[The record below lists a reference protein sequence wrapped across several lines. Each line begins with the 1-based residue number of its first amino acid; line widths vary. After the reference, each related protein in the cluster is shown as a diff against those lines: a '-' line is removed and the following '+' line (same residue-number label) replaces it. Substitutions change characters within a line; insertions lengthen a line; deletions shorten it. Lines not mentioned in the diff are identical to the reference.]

1 MDAVSLTFQVFS
13 ACMKGYQL
21 LTEAQDMPNEYKYMR
36 IHLKKEQYRLLDW
49 GHVAGVAEL
58 DDALGISSSDKGL
71 LHDVLEQQQLLL
83 NAFGKYEKRHNKTL
97 ERLEKP
103 LIKEVAD
110 GSEDGNFVGL
120 LRTETDFQN
129 RFPNQGEL
137 LLQKSLE
144 WAKKSRTYPR
154 RLRWATFDKKKFEQ
168 LLLKLSSFNDFLS
181 EMLNREQLN
190 SLAVRQERTH
200 FHIIQLNNKI
210 DQLVEIVQAGHAWS
224 DLTKGYSGR
233 SSENPLHLR
242 GKALLEDR
250 PTSALSH
257 SSPLEFLNGERS
269 DGLYS
274 QILVPLARFKALET
288 AISTQDL
295 TDENVQ
301 DLQLGYTASEV
312 YNVELDPKS
321 ITVLDDELDDENRR
335 VDALY
340 DHNRVWIEWK
350 PYEPRVFDGEP
361 DPKIKERII
370 ALVALLKENN
380 RSRQFRAPRCLGYF
394 RDIDTAT
401 GEDRCRFGVV
411 FKKPSH
417 VSSTTKP
424 ISLLELLRATEMGK
438 TEMPSLTERV
448 TLAKVLA
455 EAVERLHAVNW
466 LHKGLRSENILFFN
480 DEIAPE
486 DLEQEDHFSL
496 DALDFS
502 TPYLSGFD
510 YARPAQ
516 NEDLTEKPPENAAYD
531 LYRHPLVQGSRG
543 GTENSINFQKAF
555 DIYALG
561 VILLEIIFWQP
572 IDRILD
578 VDLRKARPSTTLRVR
593 SRLIEERKF
602 LAQVKANAG
611 VMLEKVV
618 QACLVGPAAL
628 VDFSGADFDDK
639 NAADAARLQMEFYD
653 KVVKKLGEVKV

>member
-1 MDAVSLTFQVFS
+1 
-13 ACMKGYQL
+13 MKGYQL

-58 DDALGISSSDKGL
+58 DDALVISSSDKGL

-190 SLAVRQERTH
+190 SLAVH
-200 FHIIQLNNKI
+200 
-210 DQLVEIVQAGHAWS
+210 
-224 DLTKGYSGR
+224 
-233 SSENPLHLR
+233 
-242 GKALLEDR
+242 
-250 PTSALSH
+250 
-257 SSPLEFLNGERS
+257 
-269 DGLYS
+269 GLYS

-335 VDALY
+335 VDALC

-639 NAADAARLQMEFYD
+639 NAADAARLQMGFYD